1 MDLDA
6 MPWCEEESPAP
17 EDVDDGDRW
26 REVLY
31 HITILI
37 ACDVNPF
44 MHFICCVVVV
54 INRVISHIKYQ
65 VVVFIHG

>member
-1 MDLDA
+1 
-6 MPWCEEESPAP
+6 MPWRVKDVPGAR
-17 EDVDDGDRW
+17 DVDDGDRW

-31 HITILI
+31 HITICI

-44 MHFICCVVVV
+44 MHFVCCVVVV
-54 INRVISHIKYQ
+54 INRVIPHRKYQ